1 MQAKR
6 KLYYLEEETTLHPM
20 RRTKNALNNEGTLQI
35 LNDGLYGI
43 LSTCGEDGPYGVP
56 VNYAFSQGEIFFHCA
71 PQGHKLL
78 NLEHD
83 PRVSFTVVQSAAV
96 APNNTCLYSSAIAF
110 GTAERLGDPSRIL
123 PALQLLLSKY
133 YGDQG
138 RVDAVEDGLRVRIWE
153 DGKPEPY
160 YNQTLSFR
168 QFLVYS
174 IKCQY
179 ISGKSNVNT

>member
-1 MQAKR
+1 M
-6 KLYYLEEETTLHPM
+6 
-20 RRTKNALNNEGTLQI
+20 
-35 LNDGLYGI
+35 
-43 LSTCGEDGPYGVP
+43 P

-138 RVDAVEDGLRVRIWE
+138 RWTQWRTVCA
-153 DGKPEPY
+153 
-160 YNQTLSFR
+160 SA
-168 QFLVYS
+168 
-174 IKCQY
+174 
-179 ISGKSNVNT
+179 SGKTENPNLIIIKRFLSGSFWSILSNVNIFPEKAT